1 MTRQE
6 FELIFR
12 LLKSKEPLITA
23 LCLALFEF
31 NKPIR
36 TGPLSH
42 GEAAPNG

>member
-6 FELIFR
+6 FELIVR
-12 LLKSKEPLITA
+12 LLKSKEPVITA
-23 LCLALFEF
+23 VGLVLFEF

-42 GEAAPNG
+42 GEAAPKG

>member
-6 FELIFR
+6 FELIPR
-12 LLKSKEPLITA
+12 LLKSKEPVITA
-23 LCLALFEF
+23 VGLVLFEF

-42 GEAAPNG
+42 GEAAPKG